1 MEQFILVDYS
11 TLRVIWWAL
20 LGFLLVGFA
29 VFDGATMGVA
39 LVLPWV
45 ARTDAERSLL
55 YDVIGPVWENGQ
67 VWLIVVGGVS
77 FAAWPLL
84 YAMAFSGF
92 YLAMLLL
99 LAALIVRPVAIT
111 YRSKKPDQR
120 WRDSWDRL
128 WTATGFI
135 SALVFGVA
143 VGNVIVGVPFDF
155 DADTLRPMYEGSF
168 FDLFALFPLYCGVL
182 SVLMTA
188 AHGAAWLTWKTGEPI
203 ASRAAVLGRPLALVS
218 ALMFALGGVWVANG
232 LDGYT
237 ISSAVESG
245 LASNPLAKTVE
256 SSTGALLHNFQQ
268 WPLMWLAPIIG
279 VGGSLLAFVLFF
291 MKGTV
296 LNSFATGASI
306 TGIVLTFGF
315 ALFPFVLPSSSNPS
329 AGLTVWDA
337 SASHFSLWVMLI
349 CMVIFMPVILMYSSW
364 VGYLVRGR
372 AHVASDDETSSSH
385 ETE

>member
-1 MEQFILVDYS
+1 MEQFILIDYS

-29 VFDGATMGVA
+29 VLDGATMGVA

-45 ARTDAERSLL
+45 ARTDAERRVL

-92 YLAMLLL
+92 YLAMMLL

-120 WRDSWDRL
+120 WRDAWDRL
-128 WTATGFI
+128 WVATGFI

-143 VGNVIVGVPFDF
+143 IGNVIVGVPFDF
-155 DADTLRPMYEGSF
+155 ESNTLRPMYEGGF

-188 AHGAAWLTWKTGEPI
+188 AHGAAWLTWKAGEPV
-203 ASRAAVLGRPLALVS
+203 ASRAAVLGRPAALVS
-218 ALMFALGGVWVANG
+218 AVMFALGGLWVANG

-237 ISSAVESG
+237 ISSVVESS
-245 LASNPLAKTVE
+245 LASNPLAKTVVT
-256 SSTGALLHNFQQ
+256 STGGLLDNFQR
-268 WPLMWLAPIIG
+268 WPVMWLAPAMG
-279 VGGSLLAFVLFF
+279 VGGALLAFVLFF
-291 MKGTV
+291 TKGSL
-296 LNSFATGASI
+296 LNSFATGTSI

-349 CMVIFMPVILMYSSW
+349 CMVIFMPPILMYSTW
-364 VGYLVRGR
+364 VVYLIRGKE
-372 AHVASDDETSSSH
+372 HVVGDEDASGLQERK
-385 ETE
+385 